1 MAYLVIVRNGEKVVP
16 VMVDSGYRV
25 KSLKNFVSQV
35 NNLIFF
41 QITTGIQFRVETVL
55 QVNHVEAVEGK
66 VLDVKE
72 FVEYVKNLI
81 RSYVEVL
88 NPVENKDESYLAQSD
103 LMAVDLFASR
113 YLATATV

>member
-16 VMVDSGYRV
+16 VMVDSEYQV
-25 KSLKNFVSQV
+25 KSLKRFVSEV

-41 QITTGIQFRVETVL
+41 QTTIGVQFRVDTVL

-72 FVEYVKNLI
+72 FVDYVKNFI

-88 NPVENKDESYLAQSD
+88 NPVENKDEAYLAQSD

-113 YLATATV
+113 YLVTAAI